1 MAIPESVAQASAATA
16 RVMGV
21 INQKTVMM
29 EPVKASID
37 PERCSGCRICNN
49 LCPYSAI
56 IFHEDRKES
65 EVLTA
70 LCQGCG
76 TCVAACPSAAISGAH
91 FTHDQIMSQI
101 EGILWDVREAI
112 PEPVSVSQPAP

>member
-1 MAIPESVAQASAATA
+1 
-16 RVMGV
+16 
-21 INQKTVMM
+21 MM

-37 PERCSGCRICNN
+37 PERCSGCRVCNG

-56 IFHEDRKES
+56 IYREDEEKS
-65 EVLTA
+65 AVLTA

-91 FTHDQIMSQI
+91 FTHEQIMAQI
-101 EGILWDVREAI
+101 SGILWDVRQAQR
-112 PEPVSVSQPAP
+112 EPA

>member
-1 MAIPESVAQASAATA
+1 VAQASAAAA

-21 INQKTVMM
+21 ITQKTVMM

-37 PERCSGCRICNN
+37 SERCSGCRICNV

-56 IFHEDRKES
+56 VYHPDQGKS

-76 TCVAACPSAAISGAH
+76 TCVAACPSAAITGAFH
-91 FTHDQIMSQI
+91 PRSDHVADP
-101 EGILWDVREAI
+101 GHLVG
-112 PEPVSVSQPAP
+112 

>member
-1 MAIPESVAQASAATA
+1 
-16 RVMGV
+16 
-21 INQKTVMM
+21 M

-37 PERCSGCRICNN
+37 ADRCSGCRICNT

-56 IFHEDRKES
+56 VFHEDTKKS

-91 FTHDQIMSQI
+91 FTHDQLISQI
-101 EGILWDVREAI
+101 EGILWDVRAAI
-112 PEPVSVSQPAP
+112 PGPV